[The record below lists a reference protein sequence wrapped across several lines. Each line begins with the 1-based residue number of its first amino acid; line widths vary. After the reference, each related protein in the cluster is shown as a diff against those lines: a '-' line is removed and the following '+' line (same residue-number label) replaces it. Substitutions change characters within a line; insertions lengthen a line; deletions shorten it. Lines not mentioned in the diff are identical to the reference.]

1 MKLKNESIL
10 KFVSNTGWILFKEV
24 YAVLIS
30 LIIGSLSA
38 RYLGP
43 SNYGLISYGGALI
56 SFFLIVT
63 QLGMGNVIVLELVR
77 DEKKT
82 SCYLGT
88 ALIMR
93 LAAAIVS
100 LVVIY
105 GIISVL
111 EPDNML
117 LHFITILQA
126 LSIVFQASD
135 VLYYWFQAKMEM
147 KYVTL
152 TGMIALTLTSV
163 WRIMLLAKNAS
174 VEWFAVSASISAFL
188 SCIAISIFYIYR
200 AKTKLIFNFTAAK
213 YIFKNSVHFMVNSVT
228 MTFYTQLDKIMIGKM
243 LDETFLGFYTAAVS
257 ISVIWEVLP
266 NAILNSARPLFVQKF
281 DTDEKEFLRR
291 YQIVLLGITVLGA
304 GVGFGFTI
312 FAKLFVWLLYGTDY
326 YAAIPALRILIWAS
340 ACSAVGTGRSIWMV
354 LNQKGK
360 YMEYFTLIGAAI
372 NVTLNIVFIYLWGY
386 MGAAFAT
393 LITNIITGVFLP
405 FFFRETRAYAFI
417 YFGSFKQIP
426 LLLKYIKSKLPLF
439 TFY

>member
-1 MKLKNESIL
+1 MKLKNKSIL
-10 KFVSNTGWILFKEV
+10 KFISNTGWILFKEI
-24 YAVLIS
+24 YAILVS
-30 LIIGSLSA
+30 LIVGSLSA

-77 DEKKT
+77 DEEKT
-82 SCYLGT
+82 SRYLGT

-100 LVVIY
+100 LLIIY
-105 GIISVL
+105 GIIVVL
-111 EPDNML
+111 EPDNKL
-117 LHFITILQA
+117 LHIVTLLQA
-126 LSIVFQASD
+126 LSIVFQSSD

-163 WRIMLLAKNAS
+163 WRITLLAKNAS
-174 VEWFAVSASISAFL
+174 IEWFAVSASISALL
-188 SCIAISIFYIYR
+188 SCIMIIFFYIYR
-200 AKTKLIFNFTAAK
+200 ARTKLSFNFADAK

-228 MTFYTQLDKIMIGKM
+228 MTFYIQLDKIMIGKM
-243 LDETFLGFYTAAVS
+243 LDETILGFYTAAVS
-257 ISVIWEVLP
+257 ISGIWEVLP
-266 NAILNSARPLFVQKF
+266 NAILNSARPLFVQKY

-304 GVGFGFTI
+304 GVGLGFTV
-312 FAKLFVWLLYGTDY
+312 FAKLLVWILYGSDY
-326 YAAIPALRILIWAS
+326 YAAIPALRVLIWAS
-340 ACSAVGTGRSIWMV
+340 VCSAIGTGRSIWMV

-372 NVTLNIVFIYLWGY
+372 NITLNIVFIYLWGY
-386 MGAAFAT
+386 MGAAFST

-405 FFFRETRAYAFI
+405 LFFRETRAYAFI

-426 LLLKYIKSKLPLF
+426 FLLKYIKNKFSLF
-439 TFY
+439 TE